1 MADGGGV
8 GALLEGRGQNRRRPC
23 LRPPCRSRKYSL
35 SLHHSRGAVVIVVAA
50 AVVVVA
56 MIILIIIRWSHSIS
70 IGMVM
75 GRST

>member
-1 MADGGGV
+1 M
-8 GALLEGRGQNRRRPC
+8 
-23 LRPPCRSRKYSL
+23 
-35 SLHHSRGAVVIVVAA
+35 VIVVAA